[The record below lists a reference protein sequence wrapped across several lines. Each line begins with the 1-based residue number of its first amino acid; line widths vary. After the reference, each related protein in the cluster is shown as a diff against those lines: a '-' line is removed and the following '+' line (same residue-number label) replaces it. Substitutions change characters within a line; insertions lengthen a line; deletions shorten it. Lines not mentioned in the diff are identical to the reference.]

1 LSLKLAILLL
11 VLSETA
17 DKESLRFAYSAEQ
30 GYDSSCGL
38 TTLAYFMDRFW
49 GVPAEETALAEE
61 FFADK
66 LAVGDLTVSF
76 ADMAGILEARGFE
89 WKAFRM
95 TFEQFAA
102 ASARYAP
109 LIVHY
114 DKPEGHFALALSAQ
128 DGEIILADPVE
139 GVIALRRRY
148 FEAMWSGAVLAA
160 VLPSAALNGKLL
172 EEAVRFVRDRNA
184 LLDRAA
190 SRSIGSPSW

>member
-1 LSLKLAILLL
+1 MSFKLAILLL

-49 GVPAEETALAEE
+49 GVPTDETTLAGE
-61 FFADK
+61 FFLDELTAS
-66 LAVGDLTVSF
+66 DLTVSF

-95 TFEQFAA
+95 SFEQFAA
-102 ASARYAP
+102 ALARYAP

-114 DKPEGHFALALSAQ
+114 DKPEGHFSLALSAQ
-128 DGEIILADPVE
+128 DGEIIVADPAE
-139 GVIALRRRY
+139 GAVALRRRY
-148 FEAMWSGAVLAA
+148 FEAKWSGAVLAA
-160 VLPSAALNGKLL
+160 VLPSAALNRKLL
-172 EEAVRFVRDRNA
+172 KEAVRFVRDRNA
-184 LLDRAA
+184 LLDRVV
-190 SRSIGSPSW
+190 SRAYGFSSW